1 MKKRFLSMSL
11 VVAMAAV
18 AMTGCGGNS
27 GSSDKSGDAD
37 TIKIGGMGPITGL
50 LWNRS
55 ETGFTDC
62 P

>member
-27 GSSDKSGDAD
+27 GSSDKSGDE
-37 TIKIGGMGPITGL
+37 L
-50 LWNRS
+50 LIM
-55 ETGFTDC
+55 EQK
-62 P
+62 